1 VAVVVKDRRERMLRC
16 LQALLAQDHPDY
28 EVLVLDN
35 GSSDGTADACRQAAG
50 SASVP
55 VRVEV
60 VEGALGR
67 VRNAAARLSAAE
79 FIAYTD
85 SDCLPSPRWLSA
97 GVAAFADSAVG
108 LVSGMTLPEDSEP
121 EAPWPATVRVTEQ
134 SWHFETC
141 NILFRRDALVRAGG
155 FPDDLSWG
163 EDTAAGWAMLRAGWE
178 ARFVPEAV
186 VQHDVTYPGRAWHLR
201 RVRRYGG
208 VAAVIR
214 EFPEAR
220 DKLLWK
226 RYFLRERNAR
236 FAAALLGVALTPAS
250 RAALLLAVPYLRER
264 GPRGL
269 RFWQLYSSAER
280 IAIDASVFAGM
291 VRGSVRWRALVL

>member
-1 VAVVVKDRRERMLRC
+1 MAVVVKDRRERMLRC

-28 EVLVLDN
+28 EVLIIDN
-35 GSSDGTADACRQAAG
+35 GSSDGTADACRAVAG
-50 SASVP
+50 SAPVR

-60 VEGALGR
+60 VDGALGR
-67 VRNAAARLSAAE
+67 VRNAAARLSTGE

-85 SDCLPSPRWLSA
+85 SDCLPSQGWLSA
-97 GVAAFADSAVG
+97 GVAAFADPAVG
-108 LVSGMTLPEDSEP
+108 VVSGMTLPEDPGP
-121 EAPWPATVRVTEQ
+121 ERPWPATVSITEQ

-141 NILFRRDALVRAGG
+141 NILFRRDALLRAGG

-163 EDTAAGWAMLRAGWE
+163 EDTAAGWAMLRAGWQ

-186 VQHDVTYPGRAWHLR
+186 VHHDVTYPGRAWHLR

-226 RYFLRERNAR
+226 RYFLRPRNAA
-236 FAAALLGVALTPAS
+236 FAAAVVGVALAPAS
-250 RAALLLAVPYLRER
+250 RAALLLSVPYLRQR
-264 GPRGL
+264 GPRGMG
-269 RFWQLYSSAER
+269 FWELYSSAER

-291 VRGSVRWRALVL
+291 VRGSVRWGALVL